1 MGFHGRLGFLREIF
15 GFLLLKGRYYTWLVA
30 ALPLP
35 STRMKAPS
43 SDFLRRKQSI
53 IIDYLF
59 EQLQIIEFVQIGCL
73 AVNSLQAVI
82 SCLELPSGILASD
95 FSS

>member
-43 SDFLRRKQSI
+43 SDFLRKKQSI
-53 IIDYLF
+53 IIDF
-59 EQLQIIEFVQIGCL
+59 SIEQHQIIEFVQMGCL
-73 AVNSLQAVI
+73 AGNSFKAT
-82 SCLELPSGILASD
+82 SCH
-95 FSS
+95 